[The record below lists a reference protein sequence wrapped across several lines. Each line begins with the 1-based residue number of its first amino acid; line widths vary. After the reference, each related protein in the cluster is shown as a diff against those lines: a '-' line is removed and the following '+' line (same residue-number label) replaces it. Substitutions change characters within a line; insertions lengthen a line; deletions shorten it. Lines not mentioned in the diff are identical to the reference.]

1 MNKTLVLGSLLAL
14 STSVMAMDVNYFV
27 GAGAERV
34 DLKGNASAPSVK
46 IDGDFKDTGYVLKA
60 GAILNKT
67 HRLSLSYGGYSDDGM
82 DLYLTKFNYDYIFPL
97 ENKFSFLVGAHLGN
111 AKFKDSEAKLNGFL
125 YGAQTGILYDITSNI
140 QLETSIAY
148 THYDIDK
155 TINYS
160 GTDINV
166 ELEHSTAFYLGF
178 NYKF

>member
-14 STSVMAMDVNYFV
+14 STSVMAMDVDYFV
-27 GAGAERV
+27 GAGAERGN
-34 DLKGNASAPSVK
+34 LKANASVPGTKV
-46 IDGDFKDTGYVLKA
+46 DGDFKDTGYSLKI
-60 GAILNKT
+60 GAILNKA
-67 HRLSLSYGGYSDDGM
+67 HRLSLSYTGYSDDGM
-82 DLYLTKFNYDYIFPL
+82 DLDLTKFNYDYIIPL

-111 AKFKDSEAKLNGFL
+111 AKFEDSDAKLNGFI

-148 THYDIDK
+148 TKYNIDK

-160 GTDINV
+160 GTDINI